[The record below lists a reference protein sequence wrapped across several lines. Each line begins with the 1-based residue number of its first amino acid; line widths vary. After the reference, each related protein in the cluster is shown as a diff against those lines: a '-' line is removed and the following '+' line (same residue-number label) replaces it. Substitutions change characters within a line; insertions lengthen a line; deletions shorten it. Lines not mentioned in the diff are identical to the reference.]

1 MITMKH
7 LIKVSAALTLIMS
20 LGLSACK
27 KMDADKNTVD
37 KTNYEELSK
46 QIAVGIYNSL
56 KFENSTVQTNSANQL
71 RTNSTFSD
79 YPLYPK
85 CGDIVVFPTVHSV
98 ENIGDTTR
106 TTTSNRVHTYICNN
120 SQLNEYSLADTVTT
134 RAIAG
139 FYRSVYT
146 ATQNYNT
153 RNDSLIF
160 AVPMPFQPSA
170 VSNGQIA
177 VGYTQVKYNNSN
189 ITTDSLAWA
198 TRYTLNNVLTKTIFN
213 ETASFIFTPG
223 GFMCACAPPMYT
235 KRRIVGGQASFTA
248 SAYHKDNLTD
258 AGGVKQEHTGLITFI
273 NAYTSRV
280 TFFAGGFSGTYE
292 IKIQPVTT
300 DNTEVHDVIT
310 VKKL

>member
-1 MITMKH
+1 MKYPIKLSVA
-7 LIKVSAALTLIMS
+7 LILIINLALS
-20 LGLSACK
+20 SCK
-27 KMDADKNTVD
+27 KIEAPSDKNAVD
-37 KTNYEELSK
+37 KINYEELSK

-56 KFENSTVQTNSANQL
+56 KSDTNVLKPNSANQL
-71 RTNSTFSD
+71 RTNSIYTD
-79 YPLYPK
+79 YPAHPN
-85 CGDIVVFPTVHSV
+85 CGDVVIFPTGHTV
-98 ENIGDTTR
+98 ETIGDTTR
-106 TTTSNRVHTYICNN
+106 TTTSNRVHTYMCNN
-120 SQLNEYSLADTVTT
+120 TLLNEYNLADTVIA
-134 RAIAG
+134 RATASR
-139 FYRSVYT
+139 YKSVYT
-146 ATQNYNT
+146 TTQNYNT
-153 RNDSLIF
+153 RNDSLRF
-160 AVPMPFQPSA
+160 GVPLPFQPSS
-170 VSNGQIA
+170 VSYGQIA

-189 ITTDSLAWA
+189 IATDSLVWA

-213 ETASFIFTPG
+213 ETASFVFVPG

-235 KRRIVGGQASFTA
+235 KRRIVGGQATFTA

-280 TFFAGGFSGTYE
+280 TFFSGGFSGTYE